1 MAVFKNR
8 LPVNIQSEDGAS
20 IVTINDMTISAV
32 GLSVNPIGVY
42 KVTPPTL
49 TDGQVFPLT
58 LTPDA
63 RLRVDAAFT
72 GAMQV
77 RSNAGALTDVGYRQT
92 TSDLSMPVIERFQAI
107 QVTSITYSGSKITQ
121 IVETDAWSRTLTSNI
136 SYTGSKVTSISQ
148 TLT

>member
-20 IVTINDMTISAV
+20 VVTINDMTISAV
-32 GLSVNPIGVY
+32 GLTTSPIGIY
-42 KVTPPTL
+42 KVTLPTL
-49 TDGQVFPLT
+49 TDGQVYPLT
-58 LTPDA
+58 LTTDA
-63 RLRVDAAFT
+63 RLRVDASF

-77 RSNAGALTDVGYRQT
+77 RSNAGTLTDVGYRQT

-107 QVTSITYSGSKITQ
+107 QVTSITYSGSKVTQ